1 MYKHCLLMQ
10 KKYNTLLLPVD
21 LADQRLSTA
30 GNATNFWSQTT
41 IAAFVVCIC
50 QLPSTVCYCYS
61 NNRPKATRKYYST
74 ILKCQNRA

>member
-30 GNATNFWSQTT
+30 GNATNFWSKTT
-41 IAAFVVCIC
+41 IGACVVCF
-50 QLPSTVCYCYS
+50 
-61 NNRPKATRKYYST
+61 R
-74 ILKCQNRA
+74 

>member
-30 GNATNFWSQTT
+30 GNATNFWSKTT
-41 IAAFVVCIC
+41 IAAFVVCF
-50 QLPSTVCYCYS
+50 
-61 NNRPKATRKYYST
+61 R
-74 ILKCQNRA
+74 